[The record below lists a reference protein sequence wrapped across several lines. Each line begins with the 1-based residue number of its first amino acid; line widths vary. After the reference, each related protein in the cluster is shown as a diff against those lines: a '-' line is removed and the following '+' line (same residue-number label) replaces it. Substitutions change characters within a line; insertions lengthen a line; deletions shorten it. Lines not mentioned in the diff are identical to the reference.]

1 MLFLPEDTLAGKAQ
15 PHLPEIR
22 KEVTNDILMGRLDPK
37 AGLDPLVDRYL
48 INKGDYPPFL
58 IDLYLIV
65 DGRKAIISDVRPFV
79 SDDGSIKR
87 VAARDYDLKDIT
99 SKLMSVWVTGSQR
112 RDEFVTDM
120 AYAGVVFVAAAMT
133 RFLHIYR
140 LDGVEQIILS
150 LILAQWWGQ
159 KVRAPL
165 EEYTKEQALRDMAVY
180 SGLPLNRIADTIVT
194 PSIVAVMPDLT
205 TLVEVIKDKI
215 PSPKLANFNLAS
227 FLITLKPLVFVYRSD
242 VVIPVA
248 LEMPPVFAAL
258 CHLALTDKSMR
269 KSYLFTAVQNSQTRA
284 KVQLTTFQRYMT
296 THIIGE

>member
-22 KEVTNDILMGRLDPK
+22 KDITSDILMGRLAPK

-48 INKGDYPPFL
+48 ITKGEYPPFL

-65 DGRKAIISDVRPFV
+65 DGRKAVVSDVRPFV
-79 SDDGSIKR
+79 ADDGSIRR

-99 SKLMSVWVTGSQR
+99 SKLLSVWVTGSQR

-120 AYAGVVFVAAAMT
+120 AFAGVVFVAAAMT

-140 LDGVEQIILS
+140 LDGVEQITLS

-159 KVRAPL
+159 RVRAPL
-165 EEYTKEQALRDMAVY
+165 EEYTKEQALRDMSVY
-180 SGLPLNRIADTIVT
+180 SGLPLTRVADTIIT
-194 PSIVAVMPDLT
+194 SSITTLIPDLMA
-205 TLVEVIKDKI
+205 LVDVIKDKI

-227 FLITLKPLVFVYRSD
+227 FLVTLKPLVFVYRSD
-242 VVIPVA
+242 VIIPVA
-248 LEMPPVFAAL
+248 LEMPPLFAAL

-284 KVQLTTFQRYMT
+284 KTQLATFQRYMT
-296 THIIGE
+296 VHITGE